1 MFSAVAEFLGLTPPT
16 QHRSPGI
23 CDAIRRKAKD
33 DYKDPFR
40 HFTVVHS
47 DKLIINIEI
56 PIQYNIN

>member
-1 MFSAVAEFLGLTPPT
+1 MFTAVAEVLGLTVPT
-16 QHRSPGI
+16 QHKPSGI
-23 CDAIRRKAKD
+23 REAFRRKAKD
-33 DYKDPFR
+33 GYNDPFR